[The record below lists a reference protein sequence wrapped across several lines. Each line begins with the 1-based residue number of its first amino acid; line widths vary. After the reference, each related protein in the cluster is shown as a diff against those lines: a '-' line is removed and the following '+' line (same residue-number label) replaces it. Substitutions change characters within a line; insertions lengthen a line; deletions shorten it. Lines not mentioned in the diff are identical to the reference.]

1 MLAVSHRS
9 LLLFLSHVIPLHDH
23 SKPFQKRGKKYFW
36 MFFQIPPGCLL
47 FLLGLLLL
55 ILQRVA
61 SQPCTSSHI
70 YSICVLELSQFIR
83 FVRVKFALRNLLLR
97 AKNYI
102 LATLPPQSS
111 PFDTSEGGCISV
123 QCTSTKLPLCVSSKF
138 SKL

>member
-1 MLAVSHRS
+1 MFAVSHRS

-70 YSICVLELSQFIR
+70 YSICVLELSQFMR
-83 FVRVKFALRNLLLR
+83 FVRVKFALKHLLC
-97 AKNYI
+97 AKNHI
-102 LATLPPQSS
+102 LATLPPWTSPSDSS
-111 PFDTSEGGCISV
+111 EGCISAV
-123 QCTSTKLPLCVSSKF
+123 HK
-138 SKL
+138 

>member
-1 MLAVSHRS
+1 MFAVSHRS

-70 YSICVLELSQFIR
+70 YSICVLELSQFMR
-83 FVRVKFALRNLLLR
+83 FVRVKFALKHLLC
-97 AKNYI
+97 AKN
-102 LATLPPQSS
+102 PPWTSPSDSS
-111 PFDTSEGGCISV
+111 EGCISAV
-123 QCTSTKLPLCVSSKF
+123 HIAQVVIFLQFLC
-138 SKL
+138 